1 MCNKGYFNTTTPDI
15 AKAAGI
21 STGSVYQ
28 YFNDKHDIFIAGV
41 KKYSEEIMFPIIDVL
56 NRSDFDDLN
65 FLINMVIDEYIK
77 CHNISLKAHEELLE
91 MSHLDS
97 EVFNVLKDA
106 ELMMTKKVA
115 SIFEGKGYQID
126 DVKEKLHV
134 ITNIIDNF
142 CHEVVYHKHTGL
154 DYSVMRKIVI
164 YSIIDIL
171 KQS

>member
-41 KKYSEEIMFPIIDVL
+41 KKYSERIMFPIIDVL
-56 NRSDFDDLN
+56 NKSDFDDLE
-65 FLINMVIDEYIK
+65 FLTNMVIGEYIK
-77 CHNISLKAHEELLE
+77 CHNISLKAHEELLA

-115 SIFEGKGYQID
+115 SIFEDKGYQID

-142 CHEVVYHKHTGL
+142 CHEVVYHKHTEL
-154 DYSVMRKIVI
+154 DYSVMRKVVI
-164 YSIIDIL
+164 YSIIGIL